1 MSREA
6 SNVAASPSRV
16 RKPRT
21 GRAPGG
27 PAGAIQGVD
36 VIPLKRIQDERGM
49 VMHMLRRDD
58 PHFTQFGEIYFS
70 VIYPGI
76 IKGWH
81 VHSRM
86 TINYA
91 VVRGTIKLV
100 LFDRRPGSPTRGRVQ
115 EIVFGQVN
123 YQLVRVPPGV
133 VNGFTAVGGETAV
146 VANCAD
152 IPHDPGEITRID
164 PFSPEIPYDWA
175 VKHG

>member
-1 MSREA
+1 MST
-6 SNVAASPSRV
+6 VAARAAKRP
-16 RKPRT
+16 
-21 GRAPGG
+21 GAAPGV
-27 PAGAIQGVD
+27 PTGAIDGVE

-58 PHFTQFGEIYFS
+58 PHFTQFGEIYFL

-81 VHSRM
+81 LHSRM

-91 VVRGTIKLV
+91 VIDGSIKLV
-100 LFDRRPGSPTRGRVQ
+100 LYDQRPDSPTRGWIQ
-115 EIVFGQVN
+115 DIVFGQVN

-133 VNGFTAVGGETAV
+133 VNGFTAVGRRRAI

-152 IPHDPGEITRID
+152 VPHDPTEITRID
-164 PFSPEIPYDWA
+164 PFTPDIPYDWS

>member
-1 MSREA
+1 MIDG
-6 SNVAASPSRV
+6 V
-16 RKPRT
+16 RCF
-21 GRAPGG
+21 
-27 PAGAIQGVD
+27 
-36 VIPLKRIQDERGM
+36 PLKRIQDERGI
-49 VMHMLRRDD
+49 VMRMLRLDD

-81 VHSRM
+81 LHSRM

-91 VVRGTIKLV
+91 VVQGNIKLV
-100 LFDRRPGSPTRGRVQ
+100 LYDQRVDSPTRGETL

-133 VNGFTAVGGETAV
+133 VNGFTAVGGQGAI

-152 IPHDPGEITRID
+152 IVHDPTEITRID
-164 PFSPEIPYDWA
+164 PFSPSIPYDWH